1 MKYFLILFVFICSL
15 AVIPTCSAQKIII
28 GSPNN
33 ANQQDIKL
41 AQQYY
46 KNGEYEKA
54 LAIYEKLYQEN
65 ATNSY
70 YYSNYLNTLVALKE
84 LDTAKQLIESQIAK
98 NSKNA
103 SYYVDLG
110 NIYKQQ
116 DKDDEAKKQFDK
128 VLLNI
133 GSDQNQARTVANTF
147 TKIEEYDYAIA
158 VYEKIRETLR
168 RDDMFLY
175 EMANVYSKKGDFDNT
190 VKTYLSYGKFYP
202 KNVQVIKNY
211 FQRNFKDEKQ
221 FDVLQKQ
228 LYKRIQA
235 EPDEIL
241 YPELLVW
248 LFTQKKDFEN
258 AIIQVK
264 ALDKRFNEDGRRVF
278 NLGKSAITEEQYDA
292 ATEAFNYIIDKGPG
306 RYYINA
312 RSETL
317 RSQRLKVT
325 TQSDYTDKDIEQ
337 LDNDYS
343 EFLEEFGR
351 NISSAETM
359 LDYAHLKS
367 NYKYDLD
374 AGIALCDEL
383 IAMPALNASLKAR
396 TKLALGDYY
405 LMNNETWDAV
415 LLYSQVDKAM
425 KDDILGEEARFKN
438 AELSYYNGDFEWAQ
452 TQLAVLKAS
461 TTELIAN
468 DALDLSVFITDHLGL
483 DTTNRT
489 MEMYARGDLLI
500 LQNRVK
506 DAQLTMDSINVSYP
520 GHALTDNIL
529 MQRAKISIKQRNYDK
544 AVVFLNTLL
553 LDFGDEILADD
564 ATFMLGELY
573 DVNLK
578 DPEKALDYYQ
588 SVILDYTGS
597 LYTVE
602 ARKRY
607 RRLRGDLLN

>member
-1 MKYFLILFVFICSL
+1 MRNLLILFIISFSIVFAQNSNAQQI
-15 AVIPTCSAQKIII
+15 VIGT
-28 GSPNN
+28 PNS

-54 LAIYEKLYQEN
+54 LTIYEKMYQDN
-65 ATNSY
+65 PTNSY
-70 YYSNYLNTLVALKE
+70 YYTNYLNTLVALKE
-84 LDTAKQLIESQIAK
+84 LDTAKQLIESQIAI
-98 NSKNA
+98 NPKNA

-116 DKDDEAKKQFDK
+116 DNDAEAKKQFDK
-128 VLLNI
+128 VLENI
-133 GSDQNQARTVANTF
+133 GSDQNQARTVASTF

-158 VYEKIRETLR
+158 VYEKVRENTR
-168 RDDMFLY
+168 REDMFLY
-175 EMANVYSKKGDFDNT
+175 EMANTYSKKGDFDNT
-190 VKTYLSYGKFYP
+190 VKSYLAYGKYFP

-228 LYKRIQA
+228 LYKRIQS

-264 ALDKRFNEDGRRVF
+264 ALDKRFNEDGRRVYD
-278 NLGKSAITEEQYDA
+278 LGRSAITEEQYDA
-292 ATEAFNYIIDKGPG
+292 ATEAFNYIIDKGPS
-306 RYYINA
+306 RYYTTA

-325 TQSDYTDKDIEQ
+325 TQTDYTDSDIEQ
-337 LDNDYS
+337 LDNDYQ

-351 NISSAETM
+351 NVSSAETM
-359 LDYAHLKS
+359 LDYAHLKA
-367 NYKYDLD
+367 NYKYDLES
-374 AGIALCDEL
+374 GINICDDL
-383 IAMPALNASLKAR
+383 IAMPALNSSLKAR
-396 TKLALGDYY
+396 TKLAKGDYL
-405 LMNNETWDAV
+405 LMKNEVWDAV

-438 AELSYYNGDFEWAQ
+438 AQLSYYNGDFEWAQ

-489 MEMYARGDLLI
+489 MEMYARGDLLFV
-500 LQNRVK
+500 QNRVD
-506 DAQLTMDSINVSYP
+506 DAMLTLDSINVAYP
-520 GHALTDNIL
+520 GHALTDDIL
-529 MQRAKISIKQRNYDK
+529 MQRAKINIKQRNYDK

-553 LDFGDEILADD
+553 LDFGEEILADD

-573 DVNLK
+573 DIYIK

-597 LYTVE
+597 LHTVE

>member
-1 MKYFLILFVFICSL
+1 MRNILILFVFIGSIVFSHN
-15 AVIPTCSAQKIII
+15 ANAQKIVV
-28 GSPNN
+28 GGTSS

-54 LAIYEKLYQEN
+54 LAIYEKLFQDN

-98 NSKNA
+98 NPKKA

-116 DKDDEAKKQFDK
+116 DKEEEAQKQFDK

-133 GSDQNQARTVANTF
+133 GTDQNQARSVASTF
-147 TKIEEYDYAIA
+147 SKIEEYDYAIA
-158 VYEKIRETLR
+158 VYEKIRETMR
-168 RDDMFLY
+168 REDMFLY

-221 FDVLQKQ
+221 FDILQKQ

-278 NLGKSAITEEQYDA
+278 DLGRSAITEEQYDA

-306 RYYINA
+306 RYYLNA

-325 TQSDYTDKDIEQ
+325 TQSDYTKDDIEQ
-337 LDNDYS
+337 LDNDYQ

-351 NISSAETM
+351 NIGSAETM
-359 LDYAHLKS
+359 LDYAHLKA

-383 IAMPALNASLKAR
+383 IAMPALKASLKAR

-405 LMNNETWDAV
+405 LMNNDTWDAV

-452 TQLAVLKAS
+452 TQLSVLKAS

-489 MEMYARGDLLI
+489 MEMYARNDLLF
-500 LQNRVK
+500 LQNRID
-506 DAQLTMDSINVSYP
+506 DAELTMDSINVNYP
-520 GHALTDNIL
+520 GHSLTDDIL
-529 MQRAKISIKQRNYDK
+529 MQRAKIKIKQRNYDK

-553 LDFGDEILADD
+553 LDFGEEILADD

-573 DVNLK
+573 DIYLK